1 MSKNTDNITGAQSDS
16 TALPLRPDP
25 APLRVSSANVPPGA
39 VPPKFTRF
47 GAGGGDDGGGGERRN
62 VAHPGLFNRLSQFLH
77 DVRSEMRRVSWPSA
91 NDVKNTTIITVVAVI
106 FFAVYL
112 FLVDQGLAL
121 FITQLERFVNWLFG
135 GF

>member
-1 MSKNTDNITGAQSDS
+1 VSKNTDNITGAQGGSAA
-16 TALPLRPDP
+16 ALPLQPEP
-25 APLRVSSANVPPGA
+25 APMRVSSANVPPGA
-39 VPPKFTRF
+39 TPPKFTRF
-47 GAGGGDDGGGGERRN
+47 GSDGGDDGGERGR
-62 VAHPGLFNRLSQFLH
+62 VAHPGLFERLSQFLR

-121 FITQLERFVNWLFG
+121 FITQLERFVNWLFS